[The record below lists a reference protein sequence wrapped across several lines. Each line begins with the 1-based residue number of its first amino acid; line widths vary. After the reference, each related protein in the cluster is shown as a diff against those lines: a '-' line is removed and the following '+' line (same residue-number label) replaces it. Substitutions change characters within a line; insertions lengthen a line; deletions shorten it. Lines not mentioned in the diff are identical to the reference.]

1 MADFN
6 LEDFL
11 VRRGVNPNRI
21 QQVRLNPQA
30 IGNNFNIVGEIPLRQ
45 VYRPNFI
52 LGESGPLRSP
62 NMRLVKAPGGPL
74 DIQRSYLD
82 MIYPKGQTKNI
93 AEEVGEVA
101 SKVKANSNLLKNL
114 STAGRTVAEVTP
126 YVGDIW
132 DIQRGI
138 SKARNGH
145 PIVGTGQALLGTA
158 GLAANVFAPGA
169 GTLAKIG
176 IKAGAK
182 SATKAATKGITKGLT
197 ALGGGQLA
205 RALNKGAKLNKS
217 LKWQAGTAIIPEL
230 FYRADEET
238 EQPTTK
244 IENNETGNG
253 DSSGDYELPPMS
265 EGMQPIDSMED
276 FINNLVATN
285 GLEADGVTPLDVNAQ
300 PQDAKDIQDLLDYYN
315 GIQVA
320 KQPYLKGLQEY
331 IDNYKNL
338 QEQAY
343 LKDVFHAGM
352 ANYLNNPYEAQLI
365 GRYNPAEIEA
375 TRLDLLN
382 KLAGEQ
388 IGQSQGVYNVDA
400 IAKLAERSNLPLDI
414 ALADPNTIK
423 TISSMINAQTT
434 ADARKYVADQNARAR
449 LLDTYLDGKIKDALN
464 RRNLQEAR
472 VLQEMKNRNRL
483 QTTYLGQIPWVTDY
497 NALNSAMEQFGY
509 PIIIQQPRQ
518 QAGQGQQPVSSDDLF

>member
-30 IGNNFNIVGEIPLRQ
+30 MGNNFNIVSETPLKQ
-45 VYRPNFI
+45 LYRPNFI

-62 NMRLVKAPGGPL
+62 NMRLVRAPGGPL
-74 DIQRSYLD
+74 DI
-82 MIYPKGQTKNI
+82 IYPKGQTRNI
-93 AEEVGEVA
+93 AEEVGEIA
-101 SKVKANSNLLKNL
+101 SKAKANPNLLKGL
-114 STAGRTVAEVTP
+114 STAGKIAGEVTP

-138 SKARNGH
+138 SKARSGH

-158 GLAANVFAPGA
+158 GLAANILAPGS
-169 GTLAKIG
+169 GTLAKSG
-176 IKAGAK
+176 IKGAG
-182 SATKAATKGITKGLT
+182 KGVI
-197 ALGGGQLA
+197 ALGGKQFAKML
-205 RALNKGAKLNKS
+205 RKGAKLNKS
-217 LKWQAGTAIIPEL
+217 AKWQAGTAIIPEL
-230 FYRADEET
+230 FYGDSEET

-244 IENNETGNG
+244 IENSEAGNG
-253 DSSGDYELPPMS
+253 NSSVDYELPPMS
-265 EGMQPIDSMED
+265 EGMQPIDNMED

-285 GLEADGVTPLDVNAQ
+285 GLEADGITPLDVNEQ
-300 PQDAKDIQDLLDYYN
+300 SQNAKDIQDLLDYYN

-352 ANYLNNPYEAQLI
+352 ANYLNDPYEAQLI

-382 KLAGEQ
+382 KLAGER

-497 NALNSAMEQFGY
+497 NALNNAMGQFGY
-509 PIIIQQPRQ
+509 PIIIQQPQ
-518 QAGQGQQPVSSDDLF
+518 QQTGQGQQPVSSDDLF